1 MENFKFDGL
10 GEHIF
15 DRFILMK
22 LPSVSRE
29 TWNKSYLVDCSDM
42 RRNFALFAVYVCLLA
57 FASALYSFLRGKCT
71 HLLNS

>member
-29 TWNKSYLVDCSDM
+29 TWNKSYLVDCSEYAQE
-42 RRNFALFAVYVCLLA
+42 FSTFAVYVCLLA
-57 FASALYSFLRGKCT
+57 FASALYSFLRRKCT
-71 HLLNS
+71 HLFKS